1 MVIFRF
7 PLKAGRCVTNL
18 GQPADSLAHHKGF
31 TPMSA
36 STPTVLFRSALVA
49 AASLSLAG
57 CGINSVPT
65 AEEEAKARWADVES
79 AYQRRADL
87 VPNLVETAKAAA
99 ASETQILTNVTQARA
114 AATGITVKTED
125 LSNPETFEKF
135 QNAQNQLTQALGQ
148 LRTVVEN
155 YPQLQS
161 QGRFSDLMAQLEG
174 TENRI
179 NVARTRYNEA
189 VQAYNTTIRTFP
201 DAIGAKVI
209 YGAKPMVGFKADPAA
224 ATAPKVN
231 FDMGGASA
239 SPAAKQ

>member
-1 MVIFRF
+1 MSVSF
-7 PLKAGRCVTNL
+7 PVR
-18 GQPADSLAHHKGF
+18 LAR
-31 TPMSA
+31 T
-36 STPTVLFRSALVA
+36 ALA
-49 AASLSLAG
+49 AAAALSLAA

-65 AEEEAKARWADVES
+65 AEEEAKAKWSDVES

-99 ASETQILTNVTQARA
+99 ASETQILTNVTEARA
-114 AATGITVKTED
+114 RATGITITTDD

-135 QNAQNQLTQALGQ
+135 QAAQNQLTQALGQ

-161 QGRFSDLMAQLEG
+161 QARFADLMVQLEG

-209 YGAKPMVGFKADPAA
+209 YGAKPMMGFKADPTT

-231 FDMGGASA
+231 FGTSGAAPAPANDNAAAPA
-239 SPAAKQ
+239 SPAAAAN